1 MLKVRL
7 LLVLASALAVP
18 HVFAQTLPPSVVA
31 CADETDVLKRLSCYD
46 REVARY
52 RTRGPVA
59 GATAPA
65 PSASTSSGPA
75 ASTSAAASP
84 RATGA
89 LPADAQRAPGASA
102 AGVPLAP
109 TSGAGAPASADAPG
123 YAASAAVPPSS
134 SRSAHAP
141 AGAPGASGTAVPAD
155 LQAEFGMNGELKR
168 KEQGPGAA
176 EPVKLD
182 KLTARITSLSTKAHG
197 ESILTLDDGQVWEE
211 AEIESH
217 VPYHVGDEVTI
228 KRGVLG
234 AFYLSTPAVRGMR
247 VKRVR

>member
-1 MLKVRL
+1 MRGMLNVRPW
-7 LLVLASALAVP
+7 LVLASAIAAP
-18 HVFAQTLPPSVVA
+18 QVFAQTLPPSVIA

-52 RTRGPVA
+52 RTHSA
-59 GATAPA
+59 ATTTAP
-65 PSASTSSGPA
+65 PA
-75 ASTSAAASP
+75 
-84 RATGA
+84 
-89 LPADAQRAPGASA
+89 
-102 AGVPLAP
+102 
-109 TSGAGAPASADAPG
+109 
-123 YAASAAVPPSS
+123 
-134 SRSAHAP
+134 
-141 AGAPGASGTAVPAD
+141 ASGTAAPAAAGTAFLAD
-155 LQAEFGMNGELKR
+155 QRAEFGMNGELKR
-168 KEQGPGAA
+168 KEQVPGAA